1 MNLAPRNDWNGEER
15 IPEPSS
21 FKSTGFFRA
30 TYGSVFQEEREPRHL
45 WDSAETDPLLPEH
58 WEWEKAG
65 LSGHVAY
72 RRRISYTL
80 GNNSAYAAPLPS
92 KKKKK
97 AFGRENARRNLNNTP
112 QLACA
117 LWRARMFSRLSR
129 RRASIIASEKLCQG
143 GQRSQ
148 AGKKRIHLSI
158 RPCRGFSLFTSRCAA
173 VQRRSRRPAKS
184 PCPPEATGTVM
195 GMTARRA

>member
-65 LSGHVAY
+65 LSGHIAY
-72 RRRISYTL
+72 CRRISYTL
-80 GNNSAYAAPLPS
+80 GNNSAYAAPLSS

-117 LWRARMFSRLSR
+117 LWRARMFSRLFR
-129 RRASIIASEKLCQG
+129 RRASIIASENCVREGSARRGEKTHP
-143 GQRSQ
+143 S
-148 AGKKRIHLSI
+148 IH
-158 RPCRGFSLFTSRCAA
+158 PP
-173 VQRRSRRPAKS
+173 VQRFFIIHQPLRCCSAEVSAPGEESLPA
-184 PCPPEATGTVM
+184 
-195 GMTARRA
+195 

>member
-1 MNLAPRNDWNGEER
+1 MNLAPCNDWNGEER

-45 WDSAETDPLLPEH
+45 WDSAKTDPLLPEH

-65 LSGHVAY
+65 LSGHIAY

-80 GNNSAYAAPLPS
+80 GTIARTRLRCRRRRR
-92 KKKKK
+92 KKLLEGKTRG
-97 AFGRENARRNLNNTP
+97 AP

-117 LWRARMFSRLSR
+117 LWRIRMFSRLFR
-129 RRASIIASEKLCQG
+129 RRASIIASENCVREG
-143 GQRSQ
+143 SARR
-148 AGKKRIHLSI
+148 GKKTHLSI
-158 RPCRGFSLFTSRCAA
+158 HPPVRRFFIINQPLRCCSAE
-173 VQRRSRRPAKS
+173 VS
-184 PCPPEATGTVM
+184 G
-195 GMTARRA
+195 ARRRVPTRLRLQGR